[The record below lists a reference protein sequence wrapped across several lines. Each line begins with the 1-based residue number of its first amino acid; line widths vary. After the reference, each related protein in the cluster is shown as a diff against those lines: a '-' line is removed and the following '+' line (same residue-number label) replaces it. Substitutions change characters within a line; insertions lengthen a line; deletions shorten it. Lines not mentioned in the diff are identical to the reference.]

1 MIRTFIRKKRKY
13 LVVVAPLVLA
23 GLAAAATLTYLT
35 RPDPILVPAGT
46 ALEVRLTTGVSS
58 KTNESGDTFAGVLEH
73 AVVVGD
79 NVVIPEGAP
88 VEGQVTYAVPS
99 GRLKERAE
107 LWLTLTEVEVNGD
120 TYDVVTSTTGRKE
133 ASKVK
138 RDVGLI
144 GGGAGVGAL
153 IGGLAGGGKGAAIGA
168 GVGAGGGTA
177 AAALTG
183 QRDISYRPE
192 TRLRF
197 RLEEELKVYPEKE

>member
-1 MIRTFIRKKRKY
+1 MIRTFLRNRKKY
-13 LVVVAPLVLA
+13 LVIAAPLVLA
-23 GLAAAATLTYLT
+23 GLAAAATLTYLA
-35 RPDPILVPAGT
+35 RPAPLVVPAGT
-46 ALEVRLTTGVSS
+46 SLEVRLTTGVSS
-58 KTNESGDTFAGVLEH
+58 KTNESGDSFAGVLEH

-79 NVVIPEGAP
+79 KVVIPAGAQ
-88 VEGQVTYAVPS
+88 VEGQVAYAVPS

-107 LWLTLTEVEVNGD
+107 LWLTLTAVEINGD
-120 TYDVVTSTTGRKE
+120 TYDVVSSNTGRKE

-144 GGGAGVGAL
+144 GGGAGIGAL

-168 GVGAGGGTA
+168 GVGAGSGTA

-183 QRDISYRPE
+183 QRNISYRPG

-197 RLEEELKVYPEKE
+197 QLKDDLEVRL